1 MRASNLMKQS
11 LVDDNMDGAGW
22 FDIVNQRLLDNSI
35 HFLTGEIEED
45 NINRAM
51 QWIVYEN
58 LEADDDRMLTLY
70 INSVGGN
77 LTDAFALIDLM
88 KQSTHSCS

>member
-11 LVDDNMDGAGW
+11 LIDDNMDGAGW

-35 HFLTGEIEED
+35 HFLTGEINEE

-58 LEADDDRMLTLY
+58 LDQNEDRMLTLY
-70 INSVGGN
+70 VNSIGGN

-88 KQSTHSCS
+88 KQSILLM